1 MNPAVTYEMDYS
13 IFDQEIFFI
22 LSIAEKNKIET
33 SENSRQY
40 SIIKAVKET
49 LTI

>member
-22 LSIAEKNKIET
+22 LSIAEKVQNRNFWK
-33 SENSRQY
+33 Q
-40 SIIKAVKET
+40 
-49 LTI
+49 